1 MIKIYGSLVSRATRN
16 LWMLDELGV
25 DYEHV
30 VLDLAKEENR
40 SPAYLKINPA
50 GKIPALTDGD
60 AVLSESIAINLY
72 LAQKYGGADHGSSLW
87 PEDDAGRAR
96 CMQWSVWAAGE
107 LEPVAFA
114 RVVEVVFKE
123 EDDRDQDLLNTMA
136 EKAGPMMDLVNGTL
150 EQSEHLAGPA
160 FTVADLNVA
169 CVMEYLDLSQF
180 KLNAWPKAEAWFQRT
195 YNRPAYK
202 KIQEARAPL
211 FAELMKRMK
220 G

>member
-1 MIKIYGSLVSRATRN
+1 MIKIYGSLTSRATRN

-30 VLDLAKEENR
+30 VIDMAKEENR
-40 SPAYLKINPA
+40 SPAFLKINPA

-60 AVLSESIAINLY
+60 AALSESLAINLY
-72 LAQKYGGADHGSSLW
+72 LAQKYGGKTGLW

-123 EDDRDQDLLNTMA
+123 EAGRDQDLLNTMA
-136 EKAGPMMDLVNGTL
+136 EKAGPMMDLINGTL
-150 EQSEHLAGPA
+150 EESEYLAGPA

-180 KLNAWPKAEAWFQRT
+180 KFTPWPKAEAWFQRT
-195 YNRPAYK
+195 YNRPANK
-202 KIQEARAPL
+202 KIQDARAPL
-211 FAELMKRMK
+211 FAELMKQMR